1 MCSRVNRE
9 TDKREAAP
17 TSCYINTSDGE
28 NKRICYQWSYQLPA
42 RQGKKKKK
50 KPPQGWSPVLMR
62 SLNELA
68 EEEVEEEGIQGAEEE
83 GSQAGIPEMWC
94 TVAGSLTETASC
106 CTAGLTRIRAGG
118 GRRESPAAEGCTKY
132 LVLCA
137 LCQQGLPPWRRRGEE
152 REERE
157 EDGQGERLCDER
169 CIQVDAPLLLHEN
182 RPMGFAPH
190 RTPLMLYS
198 ISRDVST
205 SNSRVKPTHCVYWSI
220 CTNTCAPSAT

>member
-50 KPPQGWSPVLMR
+50 TPPQGWSPVLMR

-94 TVAGSLTETASC
+94 TVAQSYRNGILLYSRADEDQSWRRQKRESC
-106 CTAGLTRIRAGG
+106 CWRMHQVFSPLCVVSARITTV
-118 GRRESPAAEGCTKY
+118 EEE
-132 LVLCA
+132 
-137 LCQQGLPPWRRRGEE
+137 RRGE
-152 REERE
+152 
-157 EDGQGERLCDER
+157 GGEGGGWPGRAAVRRALHSGWRSPAPAWKQANGLC
-169 CIQVDAPLLLHEN
+169 
-182 RPMGFAPH
+182 
-190 RTPLMLYS
+190 
-198 ISRDVST
+198 
-205 SNSRVKPTHCVYWSI
+205 
-220 CTNTCAPSAT
+220 SA